1 MQKFQV
7 KTLVFLLAVGIYPC
21 SCFSQGVGISP
32 QHHPWGSFKPGAW
45 KLVRVVTETLDDK
58 GLVASTSVTETKT
71 TLVQVEE
78 DGVTLDVAVCVEV
91 AGKQFYPDPQI
102 VKQGFHGEMV
112 GQKLKFKE
120 SGTSQVA
127 VEDQKITCK
136 VVQLEFSG
144 NNNKTVTNVY
154 YSPTVSPYILK
165 RQSVTTDMEG
175 KKLSETSVDVVAQNM
190 PCKVLAEIKSTNFVK
205 AVQKHPKGAI
215 TTWTWTSTTMPGG
228 IIAHSSKELDTTGRV
243 IRRST
248 LELLDYGLEP
258 DIERTGIFGRRRPT
272 PSRFRRPR

>member
-21 SCFSQGVGISP
+21 ICLSQDTGISP
-32 QHHPWGSFKPGAW
+32 QHHPWGAFKPGAW

-165 RQSVTTDMEG
+165 RKSVTTDMEG

-190 PCKVLAEIKSTNFVK
+190 PCKVLAEIKSTSFVK
-205 AVQKHPKGAI
+205 AVQKHPKGSI
-215 TTWTWTSTTMPGG
+215 STWTRTSTTVPGG

-258 DIERTGIFGRRRPT
+258 EIDRTGIFGRRRPT
-272 PSRFRRPR
+272 PPRFRRPR